1 MKAQAMLRSRV
12 LVAVGAG
19 ACLVFTTFAAWAVTG
34 LTEEGSRLAATTSSS
49 STLTLPGHL
58 VLHGVRF
65 DTTTGQL
72 DGGSKALLDYAAEF
86 LRGNPK
92 VIVTVVQNR
101 EDDPNSACG
110 LSHAQAQIIASYI
123 GKRGVPAARLR
134 LCQATTADQNS
145 GA

>member
-72 DGGSKALLDYAAEF
+72 ERRLQGATGLRRRISQRKPQGDCDGGSK
-86 LRGNPK
+86 
-92 VIVTVVQNR
+92 
-101 EDDPNSACG
+101 
-110 LSHAQAQIIASYI
+110 
-123 GKRGVPAARLR
+123 
-134 LCQATTADQNS
+134 S
-145 GA
+145 GGRSE

>member
-1 MKAQAMLRSRV
+1 MKAQAMLRRRA
-12 LVAVGAG
+12 LVAVGVG

-34 LTEEGSRLAATTSSS
+34 IAVEGSRPFTTPSSS
-49 STLTLPGHL
+49 SDHMLRGHL

-65 DTTTGQL
+65 DFTTGQL
-72 DGGSKALLDYAAEF
+72 DEGSKALLDYAAEF

-101 EDDPNSACG
+101 EDDPNNACG
-110 LSHAQAQIIASYI
+110 LSHVQAQIIASYI
-123 GKRGVPAARLR
+123 EKRGVPAARLR
-134 LCQATTADQNS
+134 LCQATPAGQNC